1 MALTSA
7 AYREALDRLNPAQ
20 RRAVDLVDGPVLV
33 LAGPGTGKTQIL
45 AARIGRI
52 LETTDADPSNI
63 LCLTYTEAGATAMR
77 ARLIQFIGPQA
88 HKVSIHTFHGFCNR
102 VIQENK
108 EIFNLDDL
116 DPVSELESAEFIRK
130 IIDELDWDHPL
141 RRRKMRYYDVNSL
154 RSFFDELKKEGM
166 NSEDYLLSMNAFEA
180 SIGENPDNLYKLGT
194 RVNKSFIRVESD
206 EVTYPLHIILRF
218 NLERKIFNNEI
229 NIADIP
235 DAWNDEF
242 NRLFNLSI
250 NKDTDGCLQ
259 DIHWFAGLFGYF
271 PTYSLGALTAAQFA
285 SQLRTDQKELDK
297 EIENGEFS
305 NLVNWLKKNIH
316 EKASFFSTNE
326 VLEQVTKSPLN
337 AKYFKEYITNRY
349 L

>member
-1 MALTSA
+1 M
-7 AYREALDRLNPAQ
+7 
-20 RRAVDLVDGPVLV
+20 
-33 LAGPGTGKTQIL
+33 
-45 AARIGRI
+45 
-52 LETTDADPSNI
+52 
-63 LCLTYTEAGATAMR
+63 
-77 ARLIQFIGPQA
+77 
-88 HKVSIHTFHGFCNR
+88 
-102 VIQENK
+102 
-108 EIFNLDDL
+108 
-116 DPVSELESAEFIRK
+116 
-130 IIDELDWDHPL
+130 
-141 RRRKMRYYDVNSL
+141 
-154 RSFFDELKKEGM
+154 
-166 NSEDYLLSMNAFEA
+166 
-180 SIGENPDNLYKLGT
+180 
-194 RVNKSFIRVESD
+194 
-206 EVTYPLHIILRF
+206 HIILRF